1 MVKLTKKFLLLC
13 IAILASISLYA
24 QAIVV
29 DEAGV
34 LSAGEIVAF
43 EAKLARFEQQ
53 AKSQAVVVIVPSL
66 NGKSREAFADDYF
79 DYNGYGYGYGE
90 EKEGVLLLI
99 ATGDGTPGSGDM
111 QISTHG
117 SKTIGN
123 LSDRKIERLLD
134 TLYDDGLK
142 DRNYASAIDSY
153 IDDLSFCFF
162 NTISTRDAAVGVGG
176 GLLTFLLSFFGI
188 KRRNKVKEME
198 PAFNAGKN
206 AAVSFAATDDKLI
219 SSNVFTQK
227 IVRSNPTSDDGS
239 STHTSSSGET
249 HGGGGRSF

>member
-34 LSAGEIVAF
+34 LSTGEIVAF

-79 DYNGYGYGYGE
+79 DYNGYGYGE

-111 QISTHG
+111 HISTHG
-117 SKTIGN
+117 SKTIGK

-162 NTISTRDAAVGVGG
+162 NTLSSRDSAVGVGG

-188 KRRNKVKEME
+188 KRRNKVKEMK

-206 AAVSFAATDDKLI
+206 AAVSFAATNDKLI

-227 IVRSNPTSDDGS
+227 IVRSNPTSDGGS

>member
-13 IAILASISLYA
+13 IAILANISLYA

-34 LSAGEIVAF
+34 LSTDKIAAF
-43 EAKLARFEQQ
+43 EAKLARFEQKT
-53 AKSQAVVVIVPSL
+53 KSQAVVVIVPSL

-79 DYNGYGYGYGE
+79 DYNGYGYGE

-117 SKTIGN
+117 SKTIGK
-123 LSDRKIERLLD
+123 LSDRKIERLLN
-134 TLYDDGLK
+134 TLYDGGLK

-227 IVRSNPTSDDGS
+227 IVRSDSTSDDES

>member
-13 IAILASISLYA
+13 IAILASISLCA

-34 LSAGEIVAF
+34 LSADEIAAF
-43 EAKLARFEQQ
+43 EAKLARFEQKT
-53 AKSQAVVVIVPSL
+53 KSQAVVVIVPSL

-79 DYNGYGYGYGE
+79 DYNGYGYGE

-111 QISTHG
+111 HISTHG
-117 SKTIGN
+117 SKTIGK

-142 DRNYASAIDSY
+142 DRNYASAIGSY

-206 AAVSFAATDDKLI
+206 AAVSFVATDDKLI

-227 IVRSNPTSDDGS
+227 IVRSESSSDDES

>member
-1 MVKLTKKFLLLC
+1 MVKLTKKFMLLC

-34 LSAGEIVAF
+34 LSADEIAAF
-43 EAKLARFEQQ
+43 EGKLARFEQKT
-53 AKSQAVVVIVPSL
+53 KSQAVVVIVPSL

-79 DYNGYGYGYGE
+79 DYNGYGYGE

-117 SKTIGN
+117 SKTIGK

-162 NTISTRDAAVGVGG
+162 NTISSRDAAVGVGG

-219 SSNVFTQK
+219 SSNVSTQK
-227 IVRSNPTSDDGS
+227 IIRYDPSSDDES